1 MGKVVDLAQ
10 PGLIKPNERTS
21 ADLRLATK
29 RRTQPASP
37 LNSRRTHHLGENV
50 ERNVQ
55 SFGVEW
61 KTTGG
66 VATELQNGF
75 CHSRRSRRTYQPNP
89 PCPSTHHIITKPK
102 PSPHPNSQ
110 VSGAPRPARGRAPHR
125 HAAGRGSVLGPR
137 ERDRKASNGHE
148 YASATKPNHLKYIYI
163 YMHEYVYS
171 YYILCNC

>member
-1 MGKVVDLAQ
+1 MVDLAQ

-66 VATELQNGF
+66 AEWVLSLTSIPQNL
-75 CHSRRSRRTYQPNP
+75 S
-89 PCPSTHHIITKPK
+89 TKPTLSIH
-102 PSPHPNSQ
+102 PSHHHQAQTITPSKLP
-110 VSGAPRPARGRAPHR
+110 GLGRAPPR
-125 HAAGRGSVLGPR
+125 PRPGSTPSRSRARFGLGASR
-137 ERDRKASNGHE
+137 ERLESIQWTRVCISHQTEPPKKH
-148 YASATKPNHLKYIYI
+148 IYT